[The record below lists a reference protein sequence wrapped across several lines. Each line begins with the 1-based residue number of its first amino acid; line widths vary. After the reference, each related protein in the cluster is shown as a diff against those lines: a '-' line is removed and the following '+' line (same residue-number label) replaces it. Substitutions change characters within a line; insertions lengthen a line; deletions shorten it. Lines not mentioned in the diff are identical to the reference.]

1 MSAMGACCR
10 TASRRLRTTAEKR
23 RHADRAV
30 NRRWCETKRNETS
43 RGARRSIDLSVRVLV
58 ARLRLRLGLGLGAG
72 AGAGSCS
79 GSGSGSGRRGEERRG
94 KGHRH
99 RQPHRSANEH
109 DFINAEWRN
118 VRPANEWSGSAQSAR
133 RATRTPQTRLE
144 AGPL

>member
-1 MSAMGACCR
+1 MGACCR

-43 RGARRSIDLSVRVLV
+43 RGARRDRSISRFECWW
-58 ARLRLRLGLGLGAG
+58 LRLGLGAG

-79 GSGSGSGRRGEERRG
+79 GSCSGRRGDERGG

-118 VRPANEWSGSAQSAR
+118 VRPANEWSGAR
-133 RATRTPQTRLE
+133 CEQRDRCRLVLRPDRFSIHRE
-144 AGPL
+144 RCAYNF